1 MPHITDDSA
10 HGRKCSHAVPAP
22 RHRRRAEGDTV
33 AVVAIKT
40 KDLLSKVNRR
50 GPYGVDTGDLG
61 FAGTPGTVY
70 VPRDAPS
77 PAPLVGFAHDWT
89 KGPRHYIDTLKHLAS
104 WGFVVVA
111 PATDL
116 SPRPHHQHFADHLSA
131 ALEDVLQSGLGR
143 GTVRAD
149 PRRIGLVGHG
159 LGGGVCALLASQ
171 RTDID
176 TVAMI
181 FPTETVPSAANRAVT
196 IDASALLLSASG
208 GVHAEDARELHLAWR
223 GEIVHRRLE
232 NAIETGLVEG
242 APLLKYVGL
251 ADPDRRTQREV
262 RPLLAGYLLSEL
274 AGDDTY
280 SAFADPEEKFK
291 NTVMVIDEML
301 DEEEDDL
308 VAGAPPLLKLIKG
321 FTGH

>member
-1 MPHITDDSA
+1 M
-10 HGRKCSHAVPAP
+10 AP
-22 RHRRRAEGDTV
+22 V
-33 AVVAIKT
+33 ATKT

-61 FAGTPGTVY
+61 FTGTPGAVF

-89 KGPRHYIDTLKHLAS
+89 KGPRDYLDTCKHLAS
-104 WGFVVVA
+104 WGFVVVV
-111 PATDL
+111 PATDR
-116 SPRPHHQHFADHLSA
+116 SPRPNHQHFADHLSA
-131 ALEDVLQSGLGR
+131 AIEDVLQATLGR

-149 PRRIGLVGHG
+149 PRRIGLAGHG

-176 TVAMI
+176 AVAMI
-181 FPTETVPSAANRAVT
+181 FPTETVPDAADRAIT
-196 IDASALLLSASG
+196 IDAPALLLSASG
-208 GVHAEDARELHLAWR
+208 GVHAEDARALHLGWR
-223 GEIVHRRLE
+223 GPIVHRRLE
-232 NAIETGLVEG
+232 KAIETGLVEA

-251 ADPDRRTQREV
+251 ADPDRRTQRAV
-262 RPLLAGYLLSEL
+262 RPLLAGYLLTAL

-291 NTVMVIDEML
+291 DTVTVTDQVL
-301 DEEEDDL
+301 DEEDDDL
-308 VAGAPPLLKLIKG
+308 MAGRPPLLKLVKR
-321 FTGH
+321 FTGS